1 MWKKRP
7 CSTCDVMTSRLLFGD
22 EILGISMCSIEC
34 EQEYLK
40 SLNPKD
46 EERVLTRLDKRIET
60 AKLRERMCWATAGL
74 GTLAFAI
81 GFFVKSATVFLAAV
95 FPITIGAFLT
105 RHFEQKTRKLMRVR
119 KRIRI

>member
-7 CSTCDVMTSRLLFGD
+7 CSVCDVMTSRLLFSD
-22 EILGISMCSIEC
+22 KILGISVCSTEC
-34 EQEYLK
+34 EQEYLEYL
-40 SLNPKD
+40 SPKD
-46 EERVLTRLDKRIET
+46 EDRVLKRLDKRIET
-60 AKLRERMCWATAGL
+60 AKLHERTCWATAGL
-74 GTLAFAI
+74 GIFALAI
-81 GFFVKSATVFLAAV
+81 GFFVKNATVFLAAV